1 VVGGTLGT
9 TGVDDVVL
17 GTSLLV
23 VGVGTTADDWPLGVV
38 RSVGPLLVVG
48 VAGTDDVRG
57 AVVRGCVRVAGAAG
71 AAGPPPPVVVVAVSV
86 GRTVR

>member
-1 VVGGTLGT
+1 MGALLEVGGTLGT

-17 GTSLLV
+17 GGALPV
-23 VGVGTTADDWPLGVV
+23 VGAGTLVDDWLLGVV

-57 AVVRGCVRVAGAAG
+57 AVVRACVRVAGAAG
-71 AAGPPPPVVVVAVSV
+71 A
-86 GRTVR
+86 GRLL

>member
-1 VVGGTLGT
+1 MVGGTLGT

-17 GTSLLV
+17 GVPLPVV
-23 VGVGTTADDWPLGVV
+23 VGAGTPVDDWLLGVV

-57 AVVRGCVRVAGAAG
+57 AVVRACVRVAGAAG
-71 AAGPPPPVVVVAVSV
+71 A
-86 GRTVR
+86 GRLL